1 MAGKENA
8 EPDKQ
13 ETTGQHVPQPNDP
26 EPPAAEFRMEL
37 RDSLPG
43 DRAVIGVEQEG
54 AFVCLASRKYVD
66 DKAAAEFTDLMQRI
80 TGQRWWAQNWP
91 DFSS

>member
-13 ETTGQHVPQPNDP
+13 ETTGQPVPQPDDP

-54 AFVCLASRKYVD
+54 VFVFLASRKYVD
-66 DKAAAEFTDLMQRI
+66 DKTAAEFTDLMQRI
-80 TGQRWWAQNWP
+80 TGRRWWAQHWP
-91 DFSS
+91 DSSS